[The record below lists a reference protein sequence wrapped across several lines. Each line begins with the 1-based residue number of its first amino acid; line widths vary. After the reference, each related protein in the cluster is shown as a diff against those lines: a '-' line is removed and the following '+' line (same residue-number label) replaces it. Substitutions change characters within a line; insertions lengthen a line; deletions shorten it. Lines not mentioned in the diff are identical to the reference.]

1 MNIEQAFPSNYVKA
15 SDLNGK
21 PSLLTIR
28 TCVREELGQGNDKEK
43 KSVLYFKEAQ
53 KGLVLNKTNANVIAD
68 AYGKMTEDWEG
79 KTVEVYPTRVEFKGN
94 LVDGIR
100 VRIQPQQQP
109 VAQPRA
115 QPDAAPM
122 ADQFNDEIASTSPR
136 ANATPIDSMRR
147 EWSQRQIQAALGSGV
162 ESMTRRC
169 TIGTLSSF
177 PTTTSLESDM
187 RSRWRSRLRK
197 SPSG

>member
-1 MNIEQAFPSNYVKA
+1 MNIEQSFPSPYVKA

-43 KSVLYFKEAQ
+43 KPVLYFKEAQ

-79 KTVEVYPTRVEFKGN
+79 KTVEVYPTRVEFRGN

-100 VRIQPQQQP
+100 VRIQQE
-109 VAQPRA
+109 AKTEK
-115 QPDAAPM
+115 QPDAAPL
-122 ADQFNDEIASTSPR
+122 ADDPDDEIP
-136 ANATPIDSMRR
+136 
-147 EWSQRQIQAALGSGV
+147 
-162 ESMTRRC
+162 
-169 TIGTLSSF
+169 F
-177 PTTTSLESDM
+177 
-187 RSRWRSRLRK
+187 
-197 SPSG
+197 